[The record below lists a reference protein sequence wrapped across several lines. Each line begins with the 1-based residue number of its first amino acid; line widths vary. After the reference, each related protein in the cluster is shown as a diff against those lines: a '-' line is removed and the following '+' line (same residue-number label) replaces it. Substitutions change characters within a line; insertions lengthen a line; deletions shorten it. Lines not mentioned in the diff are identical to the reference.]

1 MHHGMG
7 SNIDGIFVSQ
17 VKGIEHMCKMVIEEG
32 NAKMHGE
39 IRVRLRGK
47 EQGGEEEDCSSHSVD
62 NQLSYWKY
70 REN

>member
-7 SNIDGIFVSQ
+7 SNIDGIFVSR
-17 VKGIEHMCKMVIEEG
+17 VKGIEHMCKLVIEEG

-47 EQGGEEEDCSSHSVD
+47 EQGGEEEGL
-62 NQLSYWKY
+62 QLPQCRQST
-70 REN
+70 ELLEV